1 MLRSVQT
8 SMKGQPEPLIKRAIL
23 QARQDAD
30 LLYSLAVNVNVEVFE
45 NREQREREY
54 IFLLGY
60 LGAELRGERTKDR
73 VENLRLA
80 VLLFI
85 DAVIVLDGAIA
96 QVAVE
101 DFSGQPVLFRDSVVK
116 LKEQLRMAEKLSD
129 HFNFLAREV
138 GAEAINLEEHRE
150 SLQSSIERQAAIWIN
165 LARVAALGAFGTD
178 EQMHAAADQY
188 ALFFEPRAQERQ
200 DATDA

>member
-1 MLRSVQT
+1 M
-8 SMKGQPEPLIKRAIL
+8 
-23 QARQDAD
+23 
-30 LLYSLAVNVNVEVFE
+30 
-45 NREQREREY
+45 
-54 IFLLGY
+54 
-60 LGAELRGERTKDR
+60 
-73 VENLRLA
+73 
-80 VLLFI
+80 
-85 DAVIVLDGAIA
+85 
-96 QVAVE
+96 E

-150 SLQSSIERQAAIWIN
+150 SLQSGIERQAAIWIN